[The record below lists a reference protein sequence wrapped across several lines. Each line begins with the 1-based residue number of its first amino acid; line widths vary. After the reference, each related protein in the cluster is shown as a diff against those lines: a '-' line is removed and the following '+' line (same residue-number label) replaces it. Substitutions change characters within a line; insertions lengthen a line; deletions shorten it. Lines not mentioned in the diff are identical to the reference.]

1 MSDLRSV
8 RASGPTDLL
17 ALVPRLLGFHPDE
30 SVVVLTVGDAA
41 QPFHARVDLQEAHAD
56 ELADH
61 LGAVAVRG
69 GVTRMAVVVYS
80 RDATAARRA
89 GGALADRLVSEGIEP
104 VCLVRADG
112 THWWPLAA
120 EPGAAGTPYD
130 LSCHPL
136 TAEGVL
142 EGAVVLSSRQELAES
157 LVGDGCEADEVSAL
171 ADAVVARLAHAVA
184 DRGTGTARHELATEA
199 RWVGRRVRRFL
210 EDGRRLDL
218 PDLARLLV
226 LMSLSLEI
234 RDVAW
239 AEMSHANAARHVD
252 LWRDVVRR
260 APLRVRAAPAA
271 LLGFSAWLSG
281 NGALAWCAVDCAQDA
296 DPGYGLAELLG
307 QALTGAVPP
316 SAWRPVPAGA
326 LTAFDD

>member
-8 RASGPTDLL
+8 RAGGPTDLL
-17 ALVPRLLGFHPDE
+17 ALVPQLLGFHPDE
-30 SVVVLTVGDAA
+30 SVVVLTVGDAP
-41 QPFHARVDLQEAHAD
+41 QPFHARVDLQGAHAG

-61 LGAVAVRG
+61 LSGVAVRG

-80 RDATAARRA
+80 RDPVAARVA
-89 GGALADRLVSEGIEP
+89 GGTLADRLMADGVEP

-112 THWWPLAA
+112 THWWPLEA
-120 EPGAAGTPYD
+120 EPGAAGTAYD

-157 LVGDGCEADEVSAL
+157 LVGDGCEAAEVSAL
-171 ADAVVARLAHAVA
+171 GDAVVARLAHAVA
-184 DRGTGTARHELATEA
+184 DGGARAAPHVLGTEA
-199 RWVGRRVRRFL
+199 RWVRRRVRRFL

-226 LMSLSLEI
+226 VMRLSLEV

-260 APLRVRAAPAA
+260 APVRVRAAPAA
-271 LLGFSAWLSG
+271 LLGFAAWLSG

-296 DPGYGLAELLG
+296 DPGYGLAGLLT

-316 SAWRPVPAGA
+316 SVWRPFPPAA
-326 LTAFDD
+326 LTVLDD